1 MRGGEGGSE
10 CPGRP
15 ALRSGQPAAPPTS
28 AAAEPRGPGSG
39 SITSGDGFSGRG
51 DPGGMPGSVV
61 CALDPLLGSSGG
73 RVKVRVKF
81 WAAGGICLPRQ
92 TDSPLAPLRPGNGSW
107 AQTSRAGRGRVT
119 DKEIE
124 AERRNRL
131 AVLDVTSPRNL
142 KRMNMF
148 LPFWKIKTRSTKVLG
163 RQQWNLSTRLGDA
176 ETNESSMEEDETS
189 REEKTKPEKY
199 KYNGSDTN
207 CTEKP

>member
-124 AERRNRL
+124 AERRSECPQEL
-131 AVLDVTSPRNL
+131 AMYTLSESWPAVLFGESPSNSYPYNAAKNKHSVL
-142 KRMNMF
+142 ERM
-148 LPFWKIKTRSTKVLG
+148 LEWESAI
-163 RQQWNLSTRLGDA
+163 
-176 ETNESSMEEDETS
+176 SSMQILILTMG
-189 REEKTKPEKY
+189 KQPL
-199 KYNGSDTN
+199 
-207 CTEKP
+207 

>member
-124 AERRNRL
+124 AERRSECPQARCPGC
-131 AVLDVTSPRNL
+131 DQSKKP
-142 KRMNMF
+142 K
-148 LPFWKIKTRSTKVLG
+148 
-163 RQQWNLSTRLGDA
+163 
-176 ETNESSMEEDETS
+176 ENEHVPPLLED
-189 REEKTKPEKY
+189 KDQKY
-199 KYNGSDTN
+199 KSFGKTTMEPVN
-207 CTEKP
+207 

>member
-124 AERRNRL
+124 AERRSECPQEQQRDECHL
-131 AVLDVTSPRNL
+131 TAEYFRPSAVWIAAGRGRGGDTFMLTPEL
-142 KRMNMF
+142 T
-148 LPFWKIKTRSTKVLG
+148 PKIT
-163 RQQWNLSTRLGDA
+163 
-176 ETNESSMEEDETS
+176 
-189 REEKTKPEKY
+189 
-199 KYNGSDTN
+199 
-207 CTEKP
+207 